1 LTQTGD
7 NLGERMWRAFC
18 RGFEQASRV
27 VLVGS
32 DCPHLHTAVLAE
44 TLERL
49 KHGAD
54 AVLGPALD
62 GGYYLL
68 ALRRPEAAIFT
79 DIHWGTRTVS
89 DQTRARMRDLGWRW
103 HELEP
108 LGDID
113 RPEDLKL
120 LRNLEGLGDFCLP

>member
-68 ALRRPEAAIFT
+68 ALRR
-79 DIHWGTRTVS
+79 
-89 DQTRARMRDLGWRW
+89 QTRDRMRDLGWRW

-113 RPEDLKL
+113 RLEDLKL